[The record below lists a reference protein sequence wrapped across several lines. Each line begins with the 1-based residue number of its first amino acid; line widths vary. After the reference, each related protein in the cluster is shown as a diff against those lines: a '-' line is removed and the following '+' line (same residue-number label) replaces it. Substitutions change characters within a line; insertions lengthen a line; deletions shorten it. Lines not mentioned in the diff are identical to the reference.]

1 MIRHGNCGC
10 LTHSCCPRT
19 RVLVSWSKTSVQPHV
34 EVWDS
39 CRLTNLLRLIHE
51 LPSLGFPFGISIE
64 NILKWDGGRG
74 AYIQDVAGVKDAWW
88 HWTGSRAHNEW
99 FRIRERPIS
108 RWLTKTFWCGSWN
121 RSTWGKGCRRSPLRQ
136 RLTEWRYVANGDDRH
151 VWVKLCTPAGL
162 NLFKKPCPQLWTTWR
177 QILDH
182 RQLEP
187 NLKSANLRVR
197 L

>member
-10 LTHSCCPRT
+10 LTHSCRPRT
-19 RVLVSWSKTSVQPHV
+19 WVLVSWSKTSVQPHV

-51 LPSLGFPFGISIE
+51 LPSSGFPFGISIE
-64 NILKWDGGRG
+64 NILKRDGGRG

-99 FRIRERPIS
+99 FRVWERPIS

-136 RLTEWRYVANGDDRH
+136 RLTEWCYVANGDDRH

-162 NLFKKPCPQLWTTWR
+162 NLFEKPCPWLWTTWR
-177 QILDH
+177 
-182 RQLEP
+182 
-187 NLKSANLRVR
+187 
-197 L
+197 